1 MNLTWVRGTWHLRRR
16 WSRAAHPALLC
27 TCGEEGVMLRASL
40 GRWYLNLVLGETHHN
55 FVIENL
61 ISNMRLCWIPLW
73 HLWTKISRKL
83 NVIQNYKTMTCFSS
97 LKNYPSIIG
106 NDYIQ
111 LFTKVSALFWI
122 KRYYIVLKLSN
133 NWMYDAF
140 ERNHS
145 PEVTPLEVGGA
156 QIEFFSI
163 AYLLTISHNFFLAH
177 WLFFPGALL
186 LSSRQY
192 FWY

>member
-1 MNLTWVRGTWHLRRR
+1 
-16 WSRAAHPALLC
+16 
-27 TCGEEGVMLRASL
+27 
-40 GRWYLNLVLGETHHN
+40 
-55 FVIENL
+55 
-61 ISNMRLCWIPLW
+61 
-73 HLWTKISRKL
+73 
-83 NVIQNYKTMTCFSS
+83 
-97 LKNYPSIIG
+97 
-106 NDYIQ
+106 
-111 LFTKVSALFWI
+111 
-122 KRYYIVLKLSN
+122 
-133 NWMYDAF
+133 MYDAF

-192 FWY
+192 F